1 MEHTRSQKIRWLVV
15 SLLIVIAQLTP
26 RYGARTPRARS
37 ALKARDIASSTH
49 LIIFAGLL
57 LAVLMVTFGPASLRA
72 VFTREACL
80 TLQAQVL
87 QKVPFKLFTH
97 GAAKNFRAPVAPV
110 RRPSRMSL
118 VGLTLHLAS
127 GTLVHAFSCLR
138 VR

>member
-72 VFTREACL
+72 VYARSLPDPTPPQGTCMPPLAACPPPSGPSAVPCRPAPCATAASSL
-80 TLQAQVL
+80 TY
-87 QKVPFKLFTH
+87 VPQ
-97 GAAKNFRAPVAPV
+97 G
-110 RRPSRMSL
+110 
-118 VGLTLHLAS
+118 
-127 GTLVHAFSCLR
+127 
-138 VR
+138 

>member
-57 LAVLMVTFGPASLRA
+57 LAVLMVTFGVVYAL
-72 VFTREACL
+72 FTREACL
-80 TLQAQVL
+80 TRQRHKGTYQH
-87 QKVPFKLFTH
+87 T
-97 GAAKNFRAPVAPV
+97 
-110 RRPSRMSL
+110 
-118 VGLTLHLAS
+118 
-127 GTLVHAFSCLR
+127 TLVIVVNKSTS
-138 VR
+138 